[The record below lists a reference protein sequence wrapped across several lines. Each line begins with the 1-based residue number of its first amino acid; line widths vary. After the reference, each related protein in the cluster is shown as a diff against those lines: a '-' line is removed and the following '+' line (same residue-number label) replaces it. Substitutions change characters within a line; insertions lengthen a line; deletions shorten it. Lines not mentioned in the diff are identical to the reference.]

1 MALKKRSLFFTL
13 PMLLIFGGV
22 MLVTSVLIF
31 NYILQ
36 GVFGSYAFSAD
47 GFNIEAFSKIFGSP
61 TVKVAIFKSRS
72 TENYLPKGSTW
83 IQDNV
88 TAWENYVRGNKLEAT
103 VISETDLEKGVL
115 TPENYQILVMPD
127 VKSMSDRDI
136 LTVKEYLD
144 KGGNI
149 MATGATASFSSDGKW
164 RGWEYFKEVYGT
176 IFTKEIPKIPS
187 PRLLTLKGSS
197 PITFNIPTGYRLKVA
212 TWDNLVA
219 THVLD
224 PRTQQLSFWYDFT
237 LDSGLVKEEVLNTSG
252 LCYGTYG
259 KGRFVWYG
267 FDIITIVGQQEEYM
281 VLDNLIRNSLNWLAK
296 QPNAFMVEWPGN
308 KKAAAIILA
317 QVGDEPNNI
326 KNLLPILSQE
336 GAKATFI
343 INSGSAA
350 QNSDLQKTLTGYGD
364 IVGVVDIGYMSS
376 VNDTVNKLKKLD
388 AQEKTFATAISNF
401 KTSSG
406 AKIKGISPL
415 YGLFDDN
422 SLMAAA
428 ASGVKYIITDSLTD
442 RSVPKYIVK
451 GEDAILAI
459 TKTVRDDK
467 IIVGDYGLVDHDYQ
481 LYTYQEDIDRLIF
494 EGGLYVLKLHTEYQ
508 LKPEYV
514 SVVKDVIKYMK
525 EKEMWVTNM
534 PALYNWWTTKNRIEL
549 RVEARGNSRMVVAIS
564 NVGKGTLKEVLVPV
578 DFTMMPKRYKISTE
592 IINTP
597 LPDVEV
603 NKTLKKLTLKVKNL
617 KESESRIYY
626 IDYKN

>member
-1 MALKKRSLFFTL
+1 
-13 PMLLIFGGV
+13 
-22 MLVTSVLIF
+22 
-31 NYILQ
+31 
-36 GVFGSYAFSAD
+36 
-47 GFNIEAFSKIFGSP
+47 
-61 TVKVAIFKSRS
+61 
-72 TENYLPKGSTW
+72 
-83 IQDNV
+83 
-88 TAWENYVRGNKLEAT
+88 
-103 VISETDLEKGVL
+103 
-115 TPENYQILVMPD
+115 
-127 VKSMSDRDI
+127 
-136 LTVKEYLD
+136 
-144 KGGNI
+144 
-149 MATGATASFSSDGKW
+149 
-164 RGWEYFKEVYGT
+164 
-176 IFTKEIPKIPS
+176 
-187 PRLLTLKGSS
+187 
-197 PITFNIPTGYRLKVA
+197 
-212 TWDNLVA
+212 
-219 THVLD
+219 
-224 PRTQQLSFWYDFT
+224 
-237 LDSGLVKEEVLNTSG
+237 
-252 LCYGTYG
+252 
-259 KGRFVWYG
+259 
-267 FDIITIVGQQEEYM
+267 
-281 VLDNLIRNSLNWLAK
+281 
-296 QPNAFMVEWPGN
+296 
-308 KKAAAIILA
+308 
-317 QVGDEPNNI
+317 
-326 KNLLPILSQE
+326 
-336 GAKATFI
+336 
-343 INSGSAA
+343 
-350 QNSDLQKTLTGYGD
+350 
-364 IVGVVDIGYMSS
+364 
-376 VNDTVNKLKKLD
+376 
-388 AQEKTFATAISNF
+388 
-401 KTSSG
+401 
-406 AKIKGISPL
+406 
-415 YGLFDDN
+415 
-422 SLMAAA
+422 MAAA